1 MKKNVTTFVSCLLFT
16 TAYSQVP
23 FVTYEAV
30 PQPNIS
36 IPKIEP
42 FRVNTHSIPNVKVV
56 SSDIVTTSALCIPAE
71 GDSFTLGTKVMIR
84 KLSNGMTTLGLIG
97 IKQGKQWNSLDEIT
111 LISISNAISQAKSK
125 EEKDTWL
132 NMSDFSYLAILGK
145 DCMLLFK

>member
-1 MKKNVTTFVSCLLFT
+1 MKKIVTTFTSCLLFT

-30 PQPNIS
+30 PQPDIS
-36 IPKIEP
+36 IPRIEP
-42 FRVNTHSIPNVKVV
+42 FRINAYSIPNV
-56 SSDIVTTSALCIPAE
+56 SDIITANALCIQTE
-71 GDSFTLGTKVMIR
+71 GESFTLGTKIMIR

-132 NMSDFSYLAILGK
+132 SMSDFSYLAILGK

>member
-1 MKKNVTTFVSCLLFT
+1 MKKIVTTFTSCLLFT

-30 PQPNIS
+30 PQPDIS
-36 IPKIEP
+36 IPRIEP
-42 FRVNTHSIPNVKVV
+42 FRINAYSIPNVKVV
-56 SSDIVTTSALCIPAE
+56 SSDIITE
-71 GDSFTLGTKVMIR
+71 GESFTLGTKIMIR

-132 NMSDFSYLAILGK
+132 SMSDFSYLAILGK